1 MLNFSYRFKR
11 YESEYFSTLHIRIK
25 SDITF
30 YLLPITKTY
39 KATTFCLTQMLQP
52 HTFLLLTHI
61 DCLNFLCLHQ
71 ELVQN
76 LPKCMGTI

>member
-39 KATTFCLTQMLQP
+39 EAATFCLTQMLQT

-61 DCLNFLCLHQ
+61 
-71 ELVQN
+71 
-76 LPKCMGTI
+76 GSR

>member
-30 YLLPITKTY
+30 YLLPIAKTY
-39 KATTFCLTQMLQP
+39 EATTFCLTQMLQP
-52 HTFLLLTHI
+52 HTFLLLT
-61 DCLNFLCLHQ
+61 LNCSRANFSASAWFTDDRRFS
-71 ELVQN
+71 
-76 LPKCMGTI
+76 PK